1 MVVEILKSLG
11 ITLFC
16 TILIFTFIILLFCIA
31 IYINP
36 FYVLLILLFIE
47 IFGAVSFSM
56 VLFDTTD
63 NNDSYN
69 KKIAHAKHVKIKE

>member
-1 MVVEILKSLG
+1 MEILKSLG
-11 ITLFC
+11 IALFY
-16 TILIFTFIILLFCIA
+16 TILIFVFIILLFCIA

-47 IFGAVSFSM
+47 IFGVVSFSM

-63 NNDSYN
+63 NNNDYN
-69 KKIAHAKHVKIKE
+69 KKITSAKHAK